1 MYDNMDIPIMVVM
14 ALGTFI
20 GFIMGHARGYK
31 IGKREGIVRGRI
43 MARKPV
49 NTNESI

>member
-1 MYDNMDIPIMVVM
+1 
-14 ALGTFI
+14 
-20 GFIMGHARGYK
+20 MGHARGYK